1 MSTPSAAPLLA
12 DPNDLANVLPAGTI
26 AGGEDPRAVQAVRR
40 ASNRFRAAARHPV
53 HRVTG
58 DQMTFDGPGGHV
70 LRLPVLRPTVHRIT
84 DQSRDITAHVR
95 VSPQGYLQSTGPA
108 FSTGYGAI
116 VVELDHGFEDV
127 PEEIED
133 AVLDAAA
140 RALAIPVGV
149 KDLALDGASVSFG
162 SDQGTSQDWA
172 DAVTRYGIG
181 TGDRA

>member
-1 MSTPSAAPLLA
+1 MSTPSTAPLLA
-12 DPNDLANVLPAGTI
+12 DPQDLVDVLPAGTI

-70 LRLPVLRPTVHRIT
+70 LRLPVVRPTVHRVT
-84 DQSRDITAHVR
+84 DQGQDITAHIR
-95 VSPQGYLQSTGPA
+95 VSPDGYLQTTGRP

-116 VVELDHGFEDV
+116 VVELDHGYEHV
-127 PEEIED
+127 PPEIAD

-140 RALAIPVGV
+140 RALAIPVGI

-172 DAVTRYGIG
+172 DAVSRYGIG
-181 TGDRA
+181 AGDRA